1 MPFDDTGSGGHRGG
15 GRRDNTDDIAAVLF
29 FLRGAAAEELMFN
42 TFRGRDAFD
51 AFCRLIDVPPDD
63 VWDRTG
69 EVA

>member
-1 MPFDDTGSGGHRGG
+1 MAALGAKLRSVAG
-15 GRRDNTDDIAAVLF
+15 GRRDDTDDIAAVMF

-42 TFRGRDAFD
+42 THRGREAFD
-51 AFCRLIDVPPDD
+51 AFCRILDVPPDD